1 MAKIANRTSKMTAG
15 KTSLSKSQSLRELLL
30 REKRLLA
37 HLWTVQIERDSPLV
51 RWMSDEEACV
61 DTGNSGLILRTA
73 PQLIVAIDE
82 VGRGCFA
89 GDVTVGV
96 TVWRLEKSFSSG
108 PAHAALLQIVRATKD
123 SKKLSH
129 PKRQQL
135 FADTSSLMGRPRM
148 PGFLVGAQG
157 VDPAAARTAGD
168 FWHPVY
174 GGAPRRSPSPLRFAD
189 NAHLDGFIATP
200 ESINNWSESDEDLY
214 SHVREC
220 AFVDPQSGS
229 VVDLSEGALELHG
242 CVVGKASPSEI
253 DVLGINAAIWL
264 AISRA
269 LSMVRSFSVCPES
282 FHPNHVLC
290 LFDGNEP
297 LRLENDWRDTFQMTL
312 VHGDDALKTIGLAS
326 VLAKVERDTL
336 IGSLPEA
343 ELYGWKSSK
352 GYGTA
357 EHSRAITQHGLSSH
371 HRRSFLRAFRTTPA
385 ESVSADEIA
394 IENAVLNANLKKSS
408 RHDAL
413 PNDQLAQRL
422 FKASW

>member
-1 MAKIANRTSKMTAG
+1 MTAG
-15 KTSLSKSQSLRELLL
+15 KTSLSKVQSLRELLL
-30 REKRLLA
+30 REKRLLG
-37 HLWTVQIERDSPLV
+37 HLWTVQIERASPLV

-135 FADTSSLMGRPRM
+135 FADTCSLMGRPRM

-157 VDPAAARTAGD
+157 VEPAAARTAGD

-242 CVVGKASPSEI
+242 CVVGKA
-253 DVLGINAAIWL
+253 D
-264 AISRA
+264 RK
-269 LSMVRSFSVCPES
+269 SV
-282 FHPNHVLC
+282 V
-290 LFDGNEP
+290 
-297 LRLENDWRDTFQMTL
+297 
-312 VHGDDALKTIGLAS
+312 
-326 VLAKVERDTL
+326 
-336 IGSLPEA
+336 
-343 ELYGWKSSK
+343 
-352 GYGTA
+352 
-357 EHSRAITQHGLSSH
+357 
-371 HRRSFLRAFRTTPA
+371 
-385 ESVSADEIA
+385 
-394 IENAVLNANLKKSS
+394 
-408 RHDAL
+408 
-413 PNDQLAQRL
+413 
-422 FKASW
+422 